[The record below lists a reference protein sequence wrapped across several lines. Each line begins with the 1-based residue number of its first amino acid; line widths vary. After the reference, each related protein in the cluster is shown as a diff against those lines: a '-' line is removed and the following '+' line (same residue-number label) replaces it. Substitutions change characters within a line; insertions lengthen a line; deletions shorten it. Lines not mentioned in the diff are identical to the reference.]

1 MNEELAALGNAIRRI
16 RKTRNISQMALG
28 ELCGL
33 HRSYICDIERGTRN
47 VTFLSL
53 VKLARA
59 LSMNAS
65 EIVRDAEAASPQCLF
80 DQDTPDSRSEKQKRH
95 GGGQLSG

>member
-1 MNEELAALGNAIRRI
+1 MNEELAALGVAIRRV
-16 RKTRNISQMALG
+16 RKTLNISQTTLG

-33 HRSYICDIERGTRN
+33 HRTYICAVESGVRN

-59 LSMNAS
+59 LNTTVS
-65 EIVRDAEAASPQCLF
+65 EIIRDAEAAS
-80 DQDTPDSRSEKQKRH
+80 SRGHHVRDAADARSARQKR
-95 GGGQLSG
+95 GSRDQLRG